1 MAVRRVVTGVDG
13 TGRSVF
19 LSDGDADGRAA
30 FGTEGLWLT
39 DPARGLDAVAG
50 PDTAYATLEP
60 PPGGT
65 SWRVFDLPTDEAV
78 AEYLAGQGVA
88 DADAAGFHTTETI
101 DYVMILDGEVTL
113 ELDDGSVDLKAG
125 DCVVQRGTNHAWRNH
140 SGRPV
145 RMMVV
150 MVSTRDGK
158 EPT

>member
-1 MAVRRVVTGVDG
+1 MGVRRVVTGLDRES
-13 TGRSVF
+13 RSVI

-50 PDTAYATLEP
+50 SDTDYGTLEP

-65 SWRVFDLPTDEAV
+65 SWRIFDLPTDEAV
-78 AEYLAGQGVA
+78 AEYLRTQDP
-88 DADAAGFHTTETI
+88 DADTSGFHTTQTI

-113 ELDDGSVDLKAG
+113 EVDDGSVDLRTG
-125 DCVVQRGTNHAWRNH
+125 DCVVQRGTNHAWRNR

-150 MVSTRDGK
+150 MVSTRNGK
-158 EPT
+158 EPS